1 MTCCCGISTAAPRG
15 LSQREAERR
24 LLQYGRNELVRR
36 GSRRWPRELARQF
49 THPLALLLAVAALLA
64 VAGGIAV
71 LAAAIVAVILLNA
84 LLAFVQER
92 QAEAAVEALQDY
104 LAPHAQV
111 VRDGGHRLIEA
122 SELVPGDVITIA
134 EGDRIAADA
143 RLLDGSLEIDLSALT
158 GESVT
163 AYRSPEAPAP
173 GTPLLDCADLVFSGT
188 SCTGGDARAVV
199 FATGM
204 LTQLGRVA
212 ALSERV
218 QADES
223 PLQVQVRKVATLI
236 AIVAVVVGPRSSRS
250 AP

>member
-1 MTCCCGISTAAPRG
+1 MASTAPAPVAPSVDPREARDVLLRDLDSSAHG

-49 THPLALLLAVAALLA
+49 THPLALLLAAAALLA

-111 VRDGGHRLIEA
+111 VRDGAHRLIEA
-122 SELVPGDVITIA
+122 SELVPGDVID
-134 EGDRIAADA
+134 DR
-143 RLLDGSLEIDLSALT
+143 RG
-158 GESVT
+158 
-163 AYRSPEAPAP
+163 
-173 GTPLLDCADLVFSGT
+173 
-188 SCTGGDARAVV
+188 
-199 FATGM
+199 
-204 LTQLGRVA
+204 
-212 ALSERV
+212 
-218 QADES
+218 
-223 PLQVQVRKVATLI
+223 
-236 AIVAVVVGPRSSRS
+236 
-250 AP
+250 